1 MFVGLHADLRI
12 EMFVVVTTFYTLD
25 GMKSIL
31 LSKFVFFRS
40 RLRLSLKNTNLLFYC
55 FICFLRGVAL
65 RIITYP
71 APLAQGSLGVV
82 SPLVVGVQHK
92 SITKYNKT
100 ACHPERSRNFRRRG
114 APSGENRG
122 ATATKGSRNESCWLV
137 TGMLHF
143 CFAGILVLMWQAIG
157 HP

>member
-1 MFVGLHADLRI
+1 MRL
-12 EMFVVVTTFYTLD
+12 EFVVFCPLTRFAGALPE
-25 GMKSIL
+25 GEPNS
-31 LSKFVFFRS
+31 
-40 RLRLSLKNTNLLFYC
+40 C
-55 FICFLRGVAL
+55 FALVA
-65 RIITYP
+65 
-71 APLAQGSLGVV
+71 
-82 SPLVVGVQHK
+82 GVQHK

-114 APSGENRG
+114 TPSGENRG

-143 CFAGILVLMWQAIG
+143 CFARILVYIWQAIG